1 MAGHLEGKVAL
12 VTGGSRGI
20 GAAIAERLAAD
31 GASVALTYSGSE
43 AAAHAVVRRIEE
55 GGGRALAIHA
65 DAADADQVRASIAQT
80 VDQLGRLDVLVN
92 NAGMLIVKPIDELT
106 LAEFDRMMAVNVRG
120 VFVASQ
126 EALRHMGDGGRIVNI
141 GSINAERVPFAGG
154 VLYVLTKAAVSGMTA
169 SLARDVGPRG
179 ITVNAL
185 LPGPIDTDMNP
196 ATGPFADE
204 LRRGI
209 PLGRYGN
216 VAEIAGFV
224 SYLTRPE
231 AGYVTG
237 SCLRI
242 DGGFAV

>member
-31 GASVALTYSGSE
+31 GASVALTYAGSTD
-43 AAAHAVVRRIEE
+43 AAHAVVRRIEAA
-55 GGGRALAIHA
+55 GGRALAIHA
-65 DAADADQVRASIAQT
+65 DSADADQVRASIAKT
-80 VDQLGRLDVLVN
+80 VAELGRLDVLVN
-92 NAGMLIVKPIDELT
+92 NAGILIVKPIDELT
-106 LAEFDRMMAVNVRG
+106 LEDFDRMVAVNVRS

-126 EALRHMGDGGRIVNI
+126 EALRHMGEGGRIVNI
-141 GSINAERVPFAGG
+141 GSINTESVPFAGG
-154 VLYVLTKAAVSGMTA
+154 VLYVLTKAAVSGLTA
-169 SLARDVGPRG
+169 SLARDVGARG

-185 LPGPIDTDMNP
+185 LPGPVDTDMNP
-196 ATGPFADE
+196 AVGAFADE
-204 LRRGI
+204 ARSRMV
-209 PLGRYGN
+209 LGRYGT

-231 AGYVTG
+231 AAYVTG

-242 DGGFAV
+242 DGGYAV

>member
-31 GASVALTYSGSE
+31 GASVALTYAGSTE
-43 AAAHAVVRRIEE
+43 AAQAVVRRIEAA
-55 GGGRALAIHA
+55 GGRALAIRA
-65 DAADADQVRASIAQT
+65 DAADADQVRASVAQT
-80 VDQLGRLDVLVN
+80 VDRLGRLDVLVN
-92 NAGMLIVKPIDELT
+92 NAGILIIKPIDDLT
-106 LAEFDRMMAVNVRG
+106 LADFDRMIAVNVRG
-120 VFVASQ
+120 VFVAAQ
-126 EALRHMGDGGRIVNI
+126 EALKHMGEGGRIVNI
-141 GSINAERVPFAGG
+141 GSINTESVPFAGG
-154 VLYVLTKAAVSGMTA
+154 VLYVLTKSAVSGLTA
-169 SLARDVGPRG
+169 SLARDVGARG

-185 LPGPIDTDMNP
+185 LPGPVDTDMNP
-196 ATGPFADE
+196 AIGAFADE
-204 LRRGI
+204 ARRKMV
-209 PLGRYGN
+209 LGRYGT

-242 DGGFAV
+242 DGGYAV

>member
-1 MAGHLEGKVAL
+1 MAGHLDGKVAL

-31 GASVALTYSGSE
+31 GASVALTYAGSHD
-43 AAAHAVVRRIEE
+43 AAQSVVRRIEAA
-55 GGGRALAIHA
+55 GGRALAIRA
-65 DAADADQVRASIAQT
+65 DAADAEQVRASIAQT
-80 VDQLGRLDVLVN
+80 VEQLGRLDVLVN

-106 LAEFDRMMAVNVRG
+106 LADFDRMVAVNVRG

-126 EALRHMGDGGRIVNI
+126 EALRHMGAGGRIVNI
-141 GSINAERVPFAGG
+141 GSINTESVPFTGG
-154 VLYVLTKAAVSGMTA
+154 VLYVLTKAAVSGLTA
-169 SLARDVGPRG
+169 SLARDVGSRG

-185 LPGPIDTDMNP
+185 LPGPVDTDMNP
-196 ATGPFADE
+196 AVGAFADE
-204 LRRGI
+204 ARARMV
-209 PLGRYGN
+209 LGRYGS

-242 DGGFAV
+242 DGGYAV